1 MKEMGNEKAVK
12 NPLVPIIWT
21 LMSSFL
27 YTSVVSVS
35 NSQSL
40 LDRERASAI
49 VIIVITVMIVIERVI
64 MIANKFLLRDIYV
77 RRLFSAT
84 WL

>member
-27 YTSVVSVS
+27 CTSVVSVS